1 MTDMIFCTG
10 MAMVSISTSLNAVSM
25 HGTCTAVF
33 IAVAAVVGLGFG
45 SIRTLGKITFL
56 GWIGVASITAS
67 IITMTV
73 AVGIQDRPADAPK
86 VGPWE
91 KNAKAFGD
99 PTFPAAMS
107 AVSSV
112 LLASAATP
120 TL

>member
-1 MTDMIFCTG
+1 
-10 MAMVSISTSLNAVSM
+10 MVSISTSLNAVSM

-107 AVSSV
+107 AVSSF